1 MATVKATELVHL
13 THDGNFQLDAEGRVV
28 LCRVV
33 DDDNAVL
40 EEGEKNATNDNDG
53 RGTTVTLSLEIIL
66 DVTTMHPRGGGQPS
80 DVGTV
85 TGIRGCGGGG
95 IVATISDVT
104 IDKSTGVV
112 VHRGVVILTRREE
125 ALASGPHTETPPFP
139 PGSTVFVRVDP
150 DRRLLN
156 SECHTAGHV
165 VDAAM
170 ARIDASSG
178 MIPLKGYHFQ
188 DGPYVEYGGG
198 NIDARERDAFLDGLR
213 AAFQVS
219 AERESLHAVFV
230 AIVLLPRKS
239 RFLNRDACFEQNGKE
254 LVGEDMPTVIR
265 TLPADEAMALCRD
278 RLAKNFDFSGKGGR
292 DDNAEGEVRVVTVA
306 GWHAPCGGTHVRSTG
321 ELRDRG
327 WYVRGLK
334 CKKGSVRVR
343 YGPAE

>member
-13 THDGNFQLDAEGRVV
+13 THDGNFQLDAEASVV

-33 DDDNAVL
+33 DDDNAVI
-40 EEGEKNATNDNDG
+40 EEGKKNATNHNDG
-53 RGTTVTLSLEIIL
+53 RGTTVALSLEIIL

-112 VHRGVVILTRREE
+112 VHRGVVILPREE
-125 ALASGPHTETPPFP
+125 ALASDPLTDTPPFP

-198 NIDARERDAFLDGLR
+198 NIDAREREAFLDGLR

-219 AERESLHAVFV
+219 AERESFHAVFDT
-230 AIVLLPRKS
+230 IVLLPRKS
-239 RFLNRDACFEQNGKE
+239 RFLNRDAV
-254 LVGEDMPTVIR
+254 LR
-265 TLPADEAMALCRD
+265 TKWKRNWSARTCR
-278 RLAKNFDFSGKGGR
+278 
-292 DDNAEGEVRVVTVA
+292 
-306 GWHAPCGGTHVRSTG
+306 P
-321 ELRDRG
+321 
-327 WYVRGLK
+327 
-334 CKKGSVRVR
+334 
-343 YGPAE
+343 